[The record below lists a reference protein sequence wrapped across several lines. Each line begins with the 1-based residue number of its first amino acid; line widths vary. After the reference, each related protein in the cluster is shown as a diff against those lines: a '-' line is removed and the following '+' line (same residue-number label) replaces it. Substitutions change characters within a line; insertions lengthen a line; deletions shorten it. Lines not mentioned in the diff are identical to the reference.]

1 MSLETTANGDLHDDG
16 MRVRRAVLG
25 GEYVDQAL
33 SFDDDLS
40 VEFQRFMTTYCWGEI
55 WTDDR
60 LEPLQHSLLVL
71 GMTAAL
77 GKTHEFEIHAR
88 GALRNGLKP
97 EYLVAVIRQV
107 AVYAGVPAAVS
118 LLGSARSAIE
128 AHRAGEGSP

>member
-1 MSLETTANGDLHDDG
+1 MSLETSANRDLHDQG

-25 GEYVDQAL
+25 GEYVDKAL

-77 GKTHEFEIHAR
+77 GKTREFEIHAR

-97 EYLVAVIRQV
+97 EYLIAVIRQV

-118 LLGSARSAIE
+118 LLGSARSVID
-128 AHRAGEGSP
+128 AHRAEPSA